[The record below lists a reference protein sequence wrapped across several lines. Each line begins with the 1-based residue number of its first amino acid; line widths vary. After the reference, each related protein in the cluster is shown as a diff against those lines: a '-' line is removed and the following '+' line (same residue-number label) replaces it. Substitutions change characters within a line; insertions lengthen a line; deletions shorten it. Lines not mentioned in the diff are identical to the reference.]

1 MSTATRD
8 HELDATGE
16 AKKKVGGG
24 ALRCLVV
31 TPESTLL
38 DEPADFVVLP
48 LLDGELGV
56 GSGRAPM
63 IGRIG
68 SGELRIRTAGR
79 TTHLFLD
86 GGFAQVRDNV
96 VNVLTMRAMPLD
108 QLDATLAATE
118 LEQAKARTG
127 TSEFDLK
134 EKERAVERARA
145 KIRLASRRTGPSH

>member
-8 HELDATGE
+8 PEFDAAAE
-16 AKKKVGGG
+16 AKKKAAAGP
-24 ALRCLVV
+24 LRCLVV

-48 LLDGELGV
+48 LFDGELGV
-56 GSGRAPM
+56 APGRAPL

-68 SGELRIRTAGR
+68 SGELRIRAGGATR
-79 TTHLFLD
+79 HLFLD

-96 VNVLTMRAMPLD
+96 VNVLTMRAMPID
-108 QLDATLAATE
+108 QLDSASAAAE
-118 LEQAKARTG
+118 LEQAKSRAG

-134 EKERAVERARA
+134 EKERAVARA
-145 KIRLASRRTGPSH
+145 QAKLRLATKRR